1 VRRLKLRAGEATSHT
16 VAPGRGMW
24 LQVATGALR
33 VGDVAVAQ
41 GDGVHTEDTGTVAIT
56 ATADGEALL
65 FDLK

>member
-1 VRRLKLRAGEATSHT
+1 
-16 VAPGRGMW
+16 MW